1 MMQQYLR
8 IKSQHPDILLFYRM
22 GDFYELFYDDARR
35 AASLLD
41 ITLTAR
47 GQSAGQPIP
56 MAGVPFH
63 SVEGYLAKL
72 VRKGESVAIC
82 EQIGDPA
89 KSKGPVERQVVRIIT
104 PGTITDEALLD
115 ERQETLAAA
124 VARDGDRFGLAWL
137 DLAAGRFTILE
148 SLGRMALA
156 AELERLKPAELLV
169 SESARDDDLVRNGTA
184 LKTRPPW
191 YFELASASRLLTDQ
205 LGTLD
210 LKGFGADDLPLAICA
225 AGALLQYVR
234 DTQKAAVPHIR
245 SLHVEERTEAL
256 ILDAATRRNLE
267 LDVSMSGNP
276 DATLFALLDQC
287 VTAMGSRQLRRWLN
301 RPLTDQPILRSRYQA
316 VGALIDG
323 RRFEGIRQ
331 HLHGIGDIER
341 ILARVALRSA
351 RPRDLTQ
358 LRTSLA
364 LLPALRAD
372 IASIDS
378 PLLQELRSRTEEH
391 TDVVE
396 LLTAAIAPEPGTFLR
411 DGNVI
416 AEGYDA
422 DLDELRKIATHT
434 DEFLLELE
442 RRERE
447 RTGIAGLK
455 LGYNRVSGFFIEI
468 TRKDA
473 ERVPKDYI
481 RRQTVKSAERFITE
495 ELKGFEEKVLSA
507 RDRSLAREKEIY
519 ESVLTQLIDRLGPMQ
534 ASGMALSELDALAS
548 LAERA
553 CALEWTRPQLVS
565 DSCLSIEAGR
575 HPIVQRFSTAPFVPN
590 DLRLEAGRCMLIITG
605 PNMGG
610 KSTYMRQAALIALLA
625 HIGSYVP
632 ADRATIGPLDRIF
645 TRIGAADDLA
655 GGRSTFMVEM
665 TEAANILH
673 NATARSLILM
683 DEIGRGT
690 STFDGLSLAWAM
702 ARHIATRLKSFT
714 LFATHY
720 FELTTLVTEVE
731 GCANVHLDATEHG
744 DGIVFLHAV
753 KEGPANRS
761 YGLQVAQLAGVP
773 REVISQARHYLEALE
788 SQRDE
793 HNRGGSASARSG
805 QRELPLFATPA
816 SAPAPTAAL
825 HASAA
830 AYAASAPHAATG
842 PHPASTA
849 PVAKES
855 PAPPTKADQLRAEIE
870 AIDPDELSP
879 KAALETLYRLRKLVT

>member
-1 MMQQYLR
+1 MNDTALSQHTPMMQQYLR
-8 IKSQHPDILLFYRM
+8 IKGQYPDVLLFYRM
-22 GDFYELFYDDARR
+22 GDFYELFFEDARR
-35 AASLLD
+35 AAALLD

-82 EQIGDPA
+82 EQLGDPA

-104 PGTITDEALLD
+104 PGTLTDEALLE
-115 ERQETLAAA
+115 ERQETLLAAI
-124 VARDGDRFGLAWL
+124 ARDGVRFGLAWL
-137 DLAAGRFTILE
+137 DLAAGRFTVLQSE
-148 SLGRMALA
+148 GLLTLS
-156 AELERLKPAELLV
+156 AELERLKPAELLI
-169 SESARDDDLVRNGTA
+169 SEATQGEDVVRNGTA
-184 LKTRPPW
+184 VRTRPPW
-191 YFELASASRLLTDQ
+191 YFELASASHLLTDQ
-205 LGTLD
+205 MGTLD
-210 LKGFGADDLPLAICA
+210 LKGFGVDDLPLAICA

-245 SLHVEERTEAL
+245 SLHVEERTDAL
-256 ILDAATRRNLE
+256 IIDAATRRNLE
-267 LDVSMSGNP
+267 LDVSLSGRE
-276 DATLFALLDQC
+276 DATVFALIDKC
-287 VTAMGSRQLRRWLN
+287 VTAMGSRELRRWLN
-301 RPLTDQPILRSRYQA
+301 RPLTDQTVLRSRYQA
-316 VGALIDG
+316 LSALSDR
-323 RRFEGIRQ
+323 RRFEDLRS

-341 ILARVALRSA
+341 ILSRVALRSA

-358 LRTSLA
+358 LRASLS
-364 LLPALRAD
+364 LLPALRA
-372 IASIDS
+372 SLTTVDS
-378 PLLQELRSRTEEH
+378 PLVHELHRQIDEH
-391 TDVVE
+391 EDVVR
-396 LLTAAIAPEPGTFLR
+396 LLSAAIASEPATFVR
-411 DGNVI
+411 DGGVI
-416 AEGYDA
+416 AESYDA
-422 DLDELRKIATHT
+422 DLDELRRIATHT

-455 LGYNRVSGFFIEI
+455 LGFNRVQGFFIEI

-481 RRQTVKSAERFITE
+481 RRQTVKSAERFITP
-495 ELKGFEEKVLSA
+495 ELKGFEDKVLSA
-507 RDRSLAREKEIY
+507 RDRALAREKEIY

-534 ASGMALSELDALAS
+534 TTASALAGLDAIAALT
-548 LAERA
+548 ERA
-553 CALEWTRPQLVS
+553 CSLEWTQPELVS
-565 DSCLSIEAGR
+565 EAHLTIEAGR
-575 HPIVQRFSTAPFVPN
+575 HPVVERFSEAPFVPN

-632 ADRATIGPLDRIF
+632 ADRAVLGPLDRIF

-690 STFDGLSLAWAM
+690 STFDGLSLAWAI

-720 FELTTLVTEVE
+720 FELTTLASEVE

-753 KEGPANRS
+753 KEGPASRS

-773 REVISQARHYLEALE
+773 REVIAQARQYLEMLE
-788 SQRDE
+788 AERDRA
-793 HNRGGSASARSG
+793 NGNGGSA
-805 QRELPLFATPA
+805 QRELPLFAP
-816 SAPAPTAAL
+816 APAPTPARPSTTAPPNTAPAHPKADEVCTALAAL
-825 HASAA
+825 
-830 AYAASAPHAATG
+830 
-842 PHPASTA
+842 
-849 PVAKES
+849 
-855 PAPPTKADQLRAEIE
+855 
-870 AIDPDELSP
+870 DPDRLSP
-879 KAALETLYRLRKLVT
+879 RAALDALYELRKLLERPS